1 MNDKLFFLNSA
12 EVKSKLNSDAAN
24 SESFSLDLT
33 NKRNGLVNQ
42 CFASSDLALSK
53 KGVSFKD
60 LHEKSNTNSDINSP
74 DNQNEF
80 VVNGNKNPQFQTKR
94 IVEF

>member
-12 EVKSKLNSDAAN
+12 EVKSELISDSAN
-24 SESFSLDLT
+24 TESFSLDLA

-60 LHEKSNTNSDINSP
+60 LCEKSNANTDLNSP
-74 DNQNEF
+74 DNQNDY
-80 VVNGNKNPQFQTKR
+80 VANGN
-94 IVEF
+94 